1 MTELGIR
8 LVLLLLWAAVVSLD
22 ERCLG
27 SYVFHQPI
35 VAGSVAGALMGNL
48 TGGMTAGIVFQCL
61 WPGLLPIGGVL
72 LPAVGL
78 AGVLGGAVA
87 GWGAHLVGTQ
97 ALWTADGP
105 LLFGVVLGLLAAAAG
120 GAWEQGTRARNAKRE
135 ETALASTLPLG
146 AALDRALRG
155 AILDSAARGVVITGL
170 GVMVAAVVYLWPA
183 GVRRMGEAPW
193 PQVGWGLRLAGLS
206 LGVGALHLLFHG
218 PRPRVSPAML
228 WGLAAGILA
237 QLIRSLG

>member
-8 LVLLLLWAAVVSLD
+8 LALLLLWAAIVSLD

-27 SYVFHQPI
+27 SLMFHQPV

-78 AGVLGGAVA
+78 AGVVGGAVA

-105 LLFGVVLGLLAAAAG
+105 LLFGVVLGLFAAAAG
-120 GAWEQGTRARNAKRE
+120 GAWEKGTRARNARRE
-135 ETALASTLPLG
+135 AGALASAEPV
-146 AALDRALRG
+146 DRALEKALRSSV
-155 AILDSAARGVVITGL
+155 LDSAARGVVIAGA
-170 GVMVAAVVYLWPA
+170 GVVVAASVYLWPA
-183 GVRRMGEAPW
+183 AIRRMGEAPW
-193 PQVGWGLRLAGLS
+193 PQVGWALPLAALALGL
-206 LGVGALHLLFHG
+206 GALAVLFQG
-218 PRPRVSPAML
+218 PRLRPSRALV
-228 WGLAAGILA
+228 WGVVAGIVL
-237 QLIRSLG
+237 QLLRSLG